1 SNSDKIAFLISPR
14 CKRGL
19 LGDAIVVFQVN
30 RRAYDTRIGPYL
42 ICIEPKSNLFLF
54 NPYIGG
60 YLKHFFM
67 TFGERIV
74 QLRKGLKWSQEELA
88 KQIGTSAPIV
98 GRYERNEIKPSIE
111 VAVKIADA
119 LGVSIDYLLG
129 KSDKAVVNKK
139 LMKRIEEIEAFS
151 EEQKEK
157 IYYFLDM
164 AIRDA
169 KAKQAYG
176 S

>member
-1 SNSDKIAFLISPR
+1 
-14 CKRGL
+14 
-19 LGDAIVVFQVN
+19 
-30 RRAYDTRIGPYL
+30 
-42 ICIEPKSNLFLF
+42 
-54 NPYIGG
+54 
-60 YLKHFFM
+60 M

-74 QLRKGLKWSQEELA
+74 QLRKSFKWSQEELA

-98 GRYERNEIKPSIE
+98 GRYERSEIKPSIE
-111 VAVKIADA
+111 VAVRIADA

-129 KSDKAVVNKK
+129 KSDKVVVNKK

-176 S
+176 A